1 MGEATFV
8 VDGVTYEGVVRLL
21 PNGEAQ
27 AMGDF
32 RPVEKQDRG
41 MATIEELAEIFQS
54 SVRGDK
60 AEEKPDALAG
70 AVRSE
75 ALGSCLS
82 QSTAYSAMIPI
93 HHSRAVFWADAEKSD
108 KILDPEWL
116 DIGHVSVA
124 TAYHPKCGRVTF
136 IIEPVVAPRGGG
148 GGFAI
153 KSYPS
158 DELRW
163 DRGCYSLM
171 SSAKEEV
178 RSLWREFCKS
188 HEKPSA
194 LWTQVTDQI
203 LVGEC
208 GDWQCAITPSS
219 LGANTPS
226 LAAWMTDKP
235 CDPYVATCTS
245 IEVAKRTFVN
255 KAHGKFPETC

>member
-1 MGEATFV
+1 MGKATFV

-32 RPVEKQDRG
+32 RPVEKQDRS

-75 ALGSCLS
+75 ALESCLS

-93 HHSRAVFWADAEKSD
+93 HHSWAVFWADAEKSD

-178 RSLWREFCKS
+178 RSLWLEFRKS
-188 HEKPSA
+188 HEKPSV

-208 GDWQCAITPSS
+208 GGWQCAITPSPMDSKPTS
-219 LGANTPS
+219 LK
-226 LAAWMTDKP
+226 WWKTDKP
-235 CDPYVATCTS
+235 RDCYLACYAS
-245 IEVAKRTFVN
+245 IEDAKTAFVE
-255 KAHGKFPETC
+255 KAHEKFPETC

>member
-1 MGEATFV
+1 MGKATFV

-32 RPVEKQDRG
+32 RPVEKQDRS

-108 KILDPEWL
+108 KILDPEWI

-136 IIEPVVAPRGGG
+136 IIWPVVAPRGGS

-178 RSLWREFCKS
+178 RSLWDDFCKS
-188 HEKPSA
+188 HEKPSV

-203 LVGEC
+203 LVGQC
-208 GDWQCAITPSS
+208 GGWQCAITPSCVRERPFS
-219 LGANTPS
+219 LKYWPIATPS
-226 LAAWMTDKP
+226 DSIVTHHG
-235 CDPYVATCTS
+235 S
-245 IEVAKRTFVN
+245 IELAKNAFVE
-255 KAHGKFPETC
+255 KAHEKFPETC

>member
-1 MGEATFV
+1 MGKATFV

-32 RPVEKQDRG
+32 RPVEKQDRS

-60 AEEKPDALAG
+60 AEEKPDALAD

-75 ALGSCLS
+75 VLGSCLS
-82 QSTAYSAMIPI
+82 QSSAMIPVR
-93 HHSRAVFWADAEKSD
+93 HSWAVFWADKGKSC

-136 IIEPVVAPRGGG
+136 IVEPVVAPRGGG

-163 DRGCYSLM
+163 YRGCYSLM

-178 RSLWREFCKS
+178 RSLWLEFRKS
-188 HEKPSA
+188 HEKPSV

-208 GDWQCAITPSS
+208 GGWQCAITPSCVRERPFS
-219 LGANTPS
+219 LKYWPIATPS
-226 LAAWMTDKP
+226 DSIVTHHG
-235 CDPYVATCTS
+235 S
-245 IEVAKRTFVN
+245 IELAKNAFVE
-255 KAHGKFPETC
+255 KAHEKFPETC